1 VLTHETGVLTRGND
15 VLIVGAGVAGLAA
28 AAELASSGRRV
39 TVLEA
44 RDRIGGRIL
53 TLHPDEAD
61 APIELGA
68 EFVHGHPPELLRLL
82 QEANAPLQKVGGT
95 DACFRD
101 GTLSACPENK
111 AFELLD
117 ELADFAHLQGDMTFD
132 DFLAERRPDAETAE
146 QARSFVE
153 GFNAADAR
161 QIGIIALARQQQA
174 EEEIDGD
181 QSARSIHGYDLLP
194 QHLARRVE
202 QAGGSILLRSPVAS
216 LQWKLGSVTVQ
227 IASTDPSLDD
237 PSSDRVASFSASKA
251 IVTLPLGV
259 LKARS
264 VVFHPEPSRI
274 LLAADLME
282 PGSARRL
289 VLLFRTSFWKT
300 KVPPEMQDMRF
311 LFAHAMTPATYWT
324 QHPRDTPMLVA
335 WAGGPKADAVG
346 SPDQFLAQA
355 LRGLERIFS
364 LAPHSLDAE
373 LRNWYMHDWQSDPY
387 TLGAYSYAPIGAFDC
402 SEAMTLPLSKTLFFA
417 GEHTDITGHWGTVH
431 GALRSGLR
439 AAQQILAER

>member
-1 VLTHETGVLTRGND
+1 MLTRKTD
-15 VLIVGAGVAGLAA
+15 VLIVGAGIAGLAA
-28 AAELASSGRRV
+28 AAELAESGRRV
-39 TVLEA
+39 IVLEA

-53 TLHPDEAD
+53 TLHPDEGRP
-61 APIELGA
+61 PIELGA

-82 QEANAPLQKVGGT
+82 QDADAPLQNIDGT

-117 ELADFAHLQGDMTFD
+117 ELAEFAHLQGDMPFD

-161 QIGIIALARQQQA
+161 NIGIIALARQQQA

-181 QSARSIHGYDLLP
+181 QSARSIRGYDLLP

-202 QAGGSILLRSPVAS
+202 QAGGSILLRSPVVS
-216 LQWKLGSVTVQ
+216 LDWRLGSVTVQ
-227 IASTDPSLDD
+227 TASTDPASG
-237 PSSDRVASFSASKA
+237 PPASFSASKV
-251 IVTLPLGV
+251 ILTLPLGV

-264 VVFHPEPSRI
+264 VVFRPEPSRI
-274 LLAADLME
+274 LWAADRME

-300 KVPPEMQDMRF
+300 NTPPNMQEMRFPDMRF
-311 LFAHAMTPATYWT
+311 LFAPAMTPPTYWT
-324 QHPRDTPMLVA
+324 QHPSDTPMLVA
-335 WAGGPKADAVG
+335 WVGGPKADAEG
-346 SPDQFLAQA
+346 TPDQFVALA

-387 TLGAYSYAPIGAFDC
+387 TLGTYSYVPIGAFDC
-402 SEAMTLPLSKTLFFA
+402 SEKMTLPLNKTLFFA

-439 AAQQILAER
+439 AARQVLGRSS